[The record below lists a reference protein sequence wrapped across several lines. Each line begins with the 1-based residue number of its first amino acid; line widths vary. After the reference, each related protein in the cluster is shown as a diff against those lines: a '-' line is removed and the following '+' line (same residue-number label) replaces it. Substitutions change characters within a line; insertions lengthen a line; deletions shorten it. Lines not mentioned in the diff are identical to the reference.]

1 MKKGSEMLHLR
12 RFKMDSLVREKM
24 PSSIKKLG
32 GHVQIRRLDSE
43 TYSHYLKLKLKEEVE
58 EVCKAETPKDIKE
71 EIADVLE
78 VIYTLAKSYGLQ
90 LEHIEQTRV
99 QKRKERGGFNKGIFA
114 EYVEVDT
121 EEGDDEHP
129 IIQYCLDDPE
139 KYPEML

>member
-24 PSSIKKLG
+24 PSRIKKLG
-32 GHVQIRRLDSE
+32 GKVQIRRLDSE
-43 TYSHYLKLKLKEEVE
+43 TYSQYLKLKLKEEVK
-58 EVCKAETPKDIKE
+58 EVCEATNPKDIKE

-78 VIYTLAKSYGLQ
+78 VVYTLAKSYGLQ
-90 LEHIEQTRV
+90 LDHIEQTRL

-114 EYVEVDT
+114 EYVEVEI

-129 IIQYCLDDPE
+129 IVQYCLEDPE
-139 KYPEML
+139 KYPEIL

>member
-24 PSSIKKLG
+24 PSRIKKLG
-32 GHVQIRRLDSE
+32 GRVQLRRLDSE
-43 TYSHYLKLKLKEEVE
+43 TYPQYLKLKLKEEVE
-58 EVCKAETPKDIKE
+58 EVCNAETPKDIKE

-90 LEHIEQTRV
+90 LDHIEQTRL

-121 EEGDDEHP
+121 EEDDDEHP
-129 IIQYCLDDPE
+129 IVQYCLEDPK
-139 KYPEML
+139 KYPEIL